1 MNSEQL
7 AHYRSL
13 LKDQLSSLTE
23 AAQLH
28 QQQMDESHT
37 TKDFVGGDRAAEL
50 ESMEVDASISESE
63 LNLVKKIEHALE
75 RIESGTYGKCETC
88 GADIGSARLDAKPSV
103 SLCINCQEAHE
114 SE

>member
-13 LKDQLSSLTE
+13 LEKQLSSLTE
-23 AAQLH
+23 TAQLH

-50 ESMEVDASISESE
+50 ESMEVDTSISESE
-63 LNLVKKIEHALE
+63 LNLVKKIEHALK
-75 RIESGTYGKCETC
+75 RVESGEYGKCEGC
-88 GADIGSARLDAKPSV
+88 GGEIGSARLDAKPSV

-114 SE
+114 AE